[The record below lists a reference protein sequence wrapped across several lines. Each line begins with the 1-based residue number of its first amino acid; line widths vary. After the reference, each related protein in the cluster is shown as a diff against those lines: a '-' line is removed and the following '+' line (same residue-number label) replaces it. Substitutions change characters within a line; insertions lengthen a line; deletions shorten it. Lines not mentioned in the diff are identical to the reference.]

1 MIICTWNIRGGNDPI
16 KIRELKKFM
25 IRKKISFMGVLET
38 RVKAQ
43 QFEKITKQ
51 LNSKW
56 IWKHNYSCSP
66 KGGIWIGWNPQI
78 IEVEVLEVHE
88 QLIHCELK
96 DVNSFFFQITL
107 CYGLHTIDHRVGL
120 WEKIR
125 SLASYSQLDQ
135 WFILGDFNAV
145 MYTDDRT
152 NGTAVSL
159 AEIKDMSQ
167 WVTDLNLAELKS
179 TGPSFSW
186 SSRGYADRR
195 IHSRIDR
202 AFGNVTWML
211 NKGHIVVD
219 YLMPSLSDHSPLL
232 LKYADDPLTVGKPF
246 KFFNYMAHHADFH
259 TIMHE
264 FWHPSGSH
272 NLLGAIW
279 ANLTLLKGKMK
290 SLHKN
295 EFHNLNEKIET
306 ARSNLEQIKFQ
317 LQQDP
322 DSVQLQENEK
332 IAGELLRK
340 WNFIE
345 ESALKQKSRI
355 QWLKLG
361 DSNNH
366 FFHAAM
372 KARYNTN
379 RINLL
384 YNAQGDRLEDPVG
397 IQQEILHF
405 YKSLLGSRAS
415 SLPSIDLPVMLLGEG
430 LF

>member
-1 MIICTWNIRGGNDPI
+1 
-16 KIRELKKFM
+16 
-25 IRKKISFMGVLET
+25 
-38 RVKAQ
+38 
-43 QFEKITKQ
+43 
-51 LNSKW
+51 
-56 IWKHNYSCSP
+56 
-66 KGGIWIGWNPQI
+66 
-78 IEVEVLEVHE
+78 
-88 QLIHCELK
+88 
-96 DVNSFFFQITL
+96 
-107 CYGLHTIDHRVGL
+107 
-120 WEKIR
+120 
-125 SLASYSQLDQ
+125 
-135 WFILGDFNAV
+135 
-145 MYTDDRT
+145 
-152 NGTAVSL
+152 
-159 AEIKDMSQ
+159 
-167 WVTDLNLAELKS
+167 
-179 TGPSFSW
+179 
-186 SSRGYADRR
+186 
-195 IHSRIDR
+195 
-202 AFGNVTWML
+202 
-211 NKGHIVVD
+211 
-219 YLMPSLSDHSPLL
+219 
-232 LKYADDPLTVGKPF
+232 
-246 KFFNYMAHHADFH
+246 MAHHADFQ

-264 FWHPSGSH
+264 FCHPSGSH